1 MPAVFQPEAFCTQSP
16 TGHICEATRPVE
28 ALANMR
34 PLDWTANGWR
44 DRWLGEVYQTKM
56 QFMNEIFRQ
65 GYEHKYAYDDE
76 TLIWVMREAGFP
88 DPVAQQFAIS
98 LDPKIAPDSKDRRT
112 ESLYVEAVK
121 S

>member
-1 MPAVFQPEAFCTQSP
+1 
-16 TGHICEATRPVE
+16 
-28 ALANMR
+28 
-34 PLDWTANGWR
+34 
-44 DRWLGEVYQTKM
+44 M
-56 QFMNEIFRQ
+56 QFLNEIFRQ

-76 TLIWVMREAGFP
+76 TLILVMRQAGFP

-98 LDPKIAPDSKDRRT
+98 LDPKMASDSEDRRM